1 MFAVASFLNSSAL
14 FSMPMSRGV
23 ITLVSC
29 LIIVS
34 TYRSNS
40 HSLKQFGERVSCFL
54 PLKDIAT
61 LSTLRRM
68 KT

>member
-1 MFAVASFLNSSAL
+1 MFAVASFYNSSAL

-29 LIIVS
+29 PIIVS

-40 HSLKQFGERVSCFL
+40 HSMKQFGERVSCFFTVKRYCY
-54 PLKDIAT
+54 P
-61 LSTLRRM
+61 
-68 KT
+68 